1 MTVDNSLAQDAGL
14 TIGNAIAKMRKQ
26 KDLTQEEVAEKLG
39 IGVEAVSRIER
50 GVVIPTVQR
59 LFLLADIFKC
69 DAADLLTEASYR
81 RQDQALKV
89 AKLIEPLSADDRQ
102 LVTDMVERLALRLA
116 TKS

>member
-50 GVVIPTVQR
+50 GIVIPTVQR
-59 LFLLADIFKC
+59 LLVLADIFSC
-69 DAADLLTEASYR
+69 DAADLLTDASSR
-81 RQDQALKV
+81 GQDQALKL
-89 AKLIEPLSADDRQ
+89 AKLIEPLSIEDRK
-102 LVTDMVERLALRLA
+102 LVTEMVERLATRL
-116 TKS
+116 KMSD